1 MPRGADVA
9 PRLHY
14 SSFKQISGVIFPVI
28 RSVKMRFLMIRAVG
42 LLSYF
47 NVVFRVIF
55 CNEYVRMHL
64 VQHPTHYAVTVWA
77 MYSWNKQANTPQ
89 SFVLR

>member
-1 MPRGADVA
+1 MC
-9 PRLHY
+9 
-14 SSFKQISGVIFPVI
+14 PVI

-47 NVVFRVIF
+47 NMVFRVIF
-55 CNEYVRMHL
+55 CNYQVRMHS
-64 VQHPTHYAVTVWA
+64 VQRITYDTLTVWA

>member
-1 MPRGADVA
+1 MVQV
-9 PRLHY
+9 H
-14 SSFKQISGVIFPVI
+14 SSSKPISGVIFPVI

-55 CNEYVRMHL
+55 CNEKVRMHSS
-64 VQHPTHYAVTVWA
+64 HRPTYYAVTDWA